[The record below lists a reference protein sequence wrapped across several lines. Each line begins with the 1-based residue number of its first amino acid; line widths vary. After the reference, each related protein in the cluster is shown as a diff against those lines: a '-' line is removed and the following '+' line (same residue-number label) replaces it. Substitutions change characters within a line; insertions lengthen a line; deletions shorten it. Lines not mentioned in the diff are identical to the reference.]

1 MRHGVALEPS
11 SIQFRRNKETT
22 KSTEPVTQILPTD
35 ALTVT
40 ESKKL
45 PALPGADFRFA
56 FPSQKKDARLKDLST
71 PLALVCPAL
80 TLVVRGDVKYDWL
93 SVLTENAVE
102 ELSKAGAVETTDEG
116 ALAALNLGVL
126 SAHLY
131 VRCHTTELFAL
142 SITAKA
148 KRRGLLQILS
158 SATEFEDV
166 GVERA

>member
-1 MRHGVALEPS
+1 MIVRHGVALEPS

-93 SVLTENAVE
+93 SVLTENAHPFASS
-102 ELSKAGAVETTDEG
+102 L
-116 ALAALNLGVL
+116 ALE
-126 SAHLY
+126 
-131 VRCHTTELFAL
+131 R
-142 SITAKA
+142 
-148 KRRGLLQILS
+148 
-158 SATEFEDV
+158 
-166 GVERA
+166 GVERWV

>member
-1 MRHGVALEPS
+1 MIVRHGVALEPS

-56 FPSQKKDARLKDLST
+56 FPPQKKDARLKDLST

-93 SVLTENAVE
+93 SVLTENAHPFASSLALE
-102 ELSKAGAVETTDEG
+102 RGAE
-116 ALAALNLGVL
+116 
-126 SAHLY
+126 
-131 VRCHTTELFAL
+131 
-142 SITAKA
+142 
-148 KRRGLLQILS
+148 RR
-158 SATEFEDV
+158 V
-166 GVERA
+166 